1 MNNDERRV
9 LLLDLVEKLNRAGSW
24 TGETHIQKAI
34 YFLSILRNLD
44 LGYSFVLY
52 KYGPYSFDLKSE
64 LTFLEAT
71 GILERKESPPYG
83 SHFSNGKHA
92 SSFRSLVSAH
102 AQGYERDIAWTID
115 TFFRDHDNV
124 SELERY
130 ATALYALKNFEGT
143 HVELAD
149 RIHQIKPHIS
159 KDEALSAINRISKEL
174 V

>member
-24 TGETHIQKAI
+24 SGETHIQKAI
-34 YFLSILRNLD
+34 YFLSFLRNLD

-64 LTFLEAT
+64 LTLLEAT
-71 GILERKESPPYG
+71 GILEKKESLPYG
-83 SHFSNGKHA
+83 SHFSNGEHA
-92 SSFRSLVSAH
+92 SSFRTLVSSSS
-102 AQGYERDIAWTID
+102 QEYLQDIDWTID
-115 TFFRDHDNV
+115 TFFKDHDNV
-124 SELERY
+124 SELERH

-143 HVELAD
+143 PDELAG

-159 KDEALSAINRISKEL
+159 KDEALSAISRISL
-174 V
+174 MLS